1 MLHTLQARTGASSR
15 DMCQSEMDII
25 KKKKPNHLDA
35 SQNMAFILKLS

>member
-25 KKKKPNHLDA
+25 KKIPNHLDA

>member
-25 KKKKPNHLDA
+25 KKKNLIIWMPVKTWH
-35 SQNMAFILKLS
+35 SY